1 MTPSTGDFP
10 PRIENDS
17 LSIAADPRCVFTTR
31 RCDHSSP
38 SSLDEYFGQGG
49 VVLNLTLALSA
60 PVVHGRSR
68 VSAMSADA
76 DLQTIQNRKLV
87 P

>member
-31 RCDHSSP
+31 RCDHSNP

-49 VVLNLTLALSA
+49 VVLILTLALPA
-60 PVVHGRSR
+60 PVVHGVSR
-68 VSAMSADA
+68 ASAVLVEAVF
-76 DLQTIQNRKLV
+76 QTVQNRKFV